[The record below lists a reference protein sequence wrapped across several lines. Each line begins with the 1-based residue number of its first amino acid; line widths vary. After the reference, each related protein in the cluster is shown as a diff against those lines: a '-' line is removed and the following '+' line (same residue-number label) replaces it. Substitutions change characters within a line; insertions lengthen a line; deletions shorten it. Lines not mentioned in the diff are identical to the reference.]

1 MKLFFRDHLSIIILY
16 SISFLLLPLII
27 HVLDDL
33 SSHYAYFIFLV
44 SFLFILWLLGRYYRR
59 RKFYHHLQKRSTHR
73 MTSIY
78 LNHVHLLSSTIA
90 KS

>member
-16 SISFLLLPLII
+16 SISFLLLPWII

-44 SFLFILWLLGRYYRR
+44 SFLFILWSLVVIIEEES
-59 RKFYHHLQKRSTHR
+59 FII
-73 MTSIY
+73 IY
-78 LNHVHLLSSTIA
+78 KKYQHTG
-90 KS
+90 

>member
-59 RKFYHHLQKRSTHR
+59 RKFYDHLQKYPHTG
-73 MTSIY
+73 
-78 LNHVHLLSSTIA
+78 
-90 KS
+90 